1 MADRTFHKRFTF
13 SARVG
18 VVVFALLAGYFFW
31 VKVAII
37 GILVAI
43 VIVGLIERVLNTTF
57 TFKRVK
63 PIDRDDEMEYLII
76 NEGRFSPNKN
86 VPVCD
91 IISVKRVNTFFGL
104 DHCLVIEY
112 GHHNMV
118 TVQPD
123 NEEAFERE
131 IKKRQ
136 ESEERKEKKIS
147 DNE

>member
-13 SARVG
+13 SARFG

-63 PIDRDDEMEYLII
+63 PIDRDDEMEYLIVD
-76 NEGRFSPNKN
+76 EGRFSTNKN

-91 IISVKRVNTFFGL
+91 IVRVQRVKTFFGL
-104 DHCLVIEY
+104 DECVVIEY
-112 GHHNMV
+112 GHKNMV
-118 TVQPD
+118 AVQPD
-123 NEEAFERE
+123 NVEAFEKE

-136 ESEERKEKKIS
+136 R
-147 DNE
+147 N